1 MSNSQLHKL
10 KSGIKNCSKVTLKL
24 SSNVVGEYNRQYH
37 HQLVLKFKNSLYKI
51 GPSGGFLGRPL
62 EPLLKTGLPLIG
74 NVLKVL
80 VKSVL
85 IPLGSTAASATD
97 AVIHKKMFGLSTTTL
112 IFFNK
117 DLNYNM
123 KIIKSLEESG
133 LLIKGV
139 SETFKNEAKEKRS
152 VFISMLLCTSGASS
166 LGNMLTGKGRGVVRA
181 GEGTITSGEGTIRA
195 G

>member
-1 MSNSQLHKL
+1 
-10 KSGIKNCSKVTLKL
+10 
-24 SSNVVGEYNRQYH
+24 
-37 HQLVLKFKNSLYKI
+37 
-51 GPSGGFLGRPL
+51 
-62 EPLLKTGLPLIG
+62 
-74 NVLKVL
+74 
-80 VKSVL
+80 
-85 IPLGSTAASATD
+85 
-97 AVIHKKMFGLSTTTL
+97 MFGLSTTTL

-117 DLNYNM
+117 DLNDII
-123 KIIKSLEESG
+123 KIIKSLKESG
-133 LLIKGV
+133 LLINGV